1 MMRSDVVGVVERRR
15 GREGG
20 DPAMAVDTVIT
31 VAGEMSGALR
41 AEFDD
46 LDVAVGHSV
55 TTIRVPGSDPSV
67 LHGVINRVQLLGL
80 ELLDVQRLSEH

>member
-1 MMRSDVVGVVERRR
+1 MRLEAVGVRATAR
-15 GREGG
+15 GEKG
-20 DPAMAVDTVIT
+20 DPAMPVDTVIT

-46 LDVAVGHSV
+46 LDVEVGHSV

-80 ELLDVQRLSEH
+80 ELLEVQRLSER

>member
-1 MMRSDVVGVVERRR
+1 MRSDVVGVVERRR

-55 TTIRVPGSDPSV
+55 TSIRVPGSDPSV